1 MFQRSKMKHMTNL
14 TKVRKIAV
22 SPMLFLKLGFST
34 TRIVG
39 ACCPA
44 RCRYHCSHCGIK
56 HQTFCTLVEQPTDEE
71 VDELSPIRI
80 CLECKDISGDK
91 RKEPP
96 MSDCVNKRDRRKKRV
111 STRRANEPL
120 SPPEVAGSPSEI
132 SR

>member
-1 MFQRSKMKHMTNL
+1 M
-14 TKVRKIAV
+14 VY
-22 SPMLFLKLGFST
+22 PMLFLMRDVPA
-34 TRIVG
+34 TRIVDPWL
-39 ACCPA
+39 PA

-56 HQTFCTLVEQPTDEE
+56 HQTFCALVKQPTDQE

-80 CLECKDISGDK
+80 CLECKENSGDK
-91 RKEPP
+91 RKEHP

-111 STRRANEPL
+111 SARRANEPL